1 MYLFH
6 MACKLAF
13 TDEKKSVVKQLARV
27 LLHKGHRT
35 IDERTILHVACS
47 SGSRDINTNLNYDVV
62 EILLA
67 VGADVNARERDG
79 NTHYICW
86 CLVRRMRF
94 TLNFAR
100 FCWQTTRTSILR
112 TMQSRWHVVTSK
124 RI

>member
-1 MYLFH
+1 
-6 MACKLAF
+6 MACKLAS
-13 TDEKKSVVKQLARV
+13 TDEKKSVVKRLARV

-79 NTHYICW
+79 NTPLHL
-86 CLVRRMRF
+86 LVFSQKNELHIELYQVLLGNNADVDIANSAKQM
-94 TLNFAR
+94 A
-100 FCWQTTRTSILR
+100 CSYQQTHLTT
-112 TMQSRWHVVTSK
+112 
-124 RI
+124 